1 MREHGALIERLQ
13 AKPSEEPALG
23 PGHVGPRHAIRL
35 LVDVER
41 RVGVLAERP
50 VGAPAGEGP
59 GRAPV
64 AVVGLVAGLFGGHV
78 EAHDV
83 GRMARQQARLLGGVD
98 DVVGRRDDQREV
110 GDGRR
115 VVAQRSERTDVGH
128 VTSRNRPAA
137 GGSRDRPIVR

>member
-1 MREHGALIERLQ
+1 MQ
-13 AKPSEEPALG
+13 PKPSEEPALG
-23 PGHVGPRHAIRL
+23 PGHIGPRHAIRL

-50 VGAPAGEGP
+50 IGAPAGKGP

-64 AVVGLVAGLFGGHV
+64 AVVRLVAGLFGGLV
-78 EAHDV
+78 EPHHV
-83 GRMARQQARLLGGVD
+83 GRMALQKACLFGGVD

-128 VTSRNRPAA
+128 VTSRNRPVA